1 VYKKLINQNQM
12 VQKDDICR
20 QPLFKEGERI
30 KQQGKLA
37 NKNLC
42 FEGAVE
48 ALKNQKK
55 QG

>member
-1 VYKKLINQNQM
+1 M

-37 NKNLC
+37 NKHLC

-48 ALKNQKK
+48 ALKNQEK